1 MAEATLDSNQQA
13 LAPSNGGPLAAR
25 TDVPAAPI
33 GNAEG
38 LMDNLG
44 PDAMDDGALETG
56 PLGFMNNPDVQRVLP
71 YIIGSLALAI
81 CILLYLWVSAP
92 TYRSVYP
99 GMSESDRQQAKDA
112 LDAAGFAP
120 RIDVTTGALQVADE
134 RYHEARILL
143 ASQDIPR
150 SATAGGFE
158 NLLEQGSMT
167 TSRFME
173 QVSYRAAMETEL
185 AKSITEIATIRG
197 ARVHWQNPSRVCLYG
212 IRRQPR
218 RRWWSFPIPG
228 VL

>member
-81 CILLYLWVSAP
+81 CIF
-92 TYRSVYP
+92 
-99 GMSESDRQQAKDA
+99 A
-112 LDAAGFAP
+112 LPLGFRP
-120 RIDVTTGALQVADE
+120 DL
-134 RYHEARILL
+134 
-143 ASQDIPR
+143 P
-150 SATAGGFE
+150 
-158 NLLEQGSMT
+158 
-167 TSRFME
+167 
-173 QVSYRAAMETEL
+173 
-185 AKSITEIATIRG
+185 
-197 ARVHWQNPSRVCLYG
+197 VCLS
-212 IRRQPR
+212 RN
-218 RRWWSFPIPG
+218 
-228 VL
+228 V